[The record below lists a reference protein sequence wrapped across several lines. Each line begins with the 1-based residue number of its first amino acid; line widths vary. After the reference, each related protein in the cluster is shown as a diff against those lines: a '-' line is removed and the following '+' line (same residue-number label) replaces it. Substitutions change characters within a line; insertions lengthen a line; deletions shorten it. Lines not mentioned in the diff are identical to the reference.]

1 MDKEI
6 FNTCLSFIKI
16 LDNYIRE
23 IDIKNI
29 DEYEDF
35 FPFINESDISLYKD
49 IEKSVII
56 QYTIG
61 IFLNSKLD
69 IENRDNILYIFIV
82 SYILSV
88 KYITDCAIYKPYSF
102 IIDFIEEFE
111 IDNVREL
118 LTREREEEQKEKK
131 RYKKDTNYM
140 RKMMGIERR
149 ILYNNDFFSKNEI

>member
-1 MDKEI
+1 M
-6 FNTCLSFIKI
+6 
-16 LDNYIRE
+16 
-23 IDIKNI
+23 
-29 DEYEDF
+29 
-35 FPFINESDISLYKD
+35 
-49 IEKSVII
+49 

-118 LTREREEEQKEKK
+118 LTREEQKEKK

-140 RKMMGIERR
+140 RKMTGIERR